1 MGSVKSEGL
10 DRKEFGLRLL
20 GLRHMLLS
28 SCVETCHFPMGHGCP
43 LPAPPSP
50 ALMSNLTTHVTG
62 IKGGHCSSLETTS
75 CDNGGFTLLS
85 SGEPPTPAPSL
96 GTSAHSWSPARYHD
110 EVPSKP
116 CLTAVTG
123 SPQRSRLEPQSSG
136 LERDKAVGPA
146 GRHVCTGL

>member
-1 MGSVKSEGL
+1 M
-10 DRKEFGLRLL
+10 
-20 GLRHMLLS
+20 S
-28 SCVETCHFPMGHGCP
+28 SF
-43 LPAPPSP
+43 
-50 ALMSNLTTHVTG
+50 
-62 IKGGHCSSLETTS
+62 ETTS

-123 SPQRSRLEPQSSG
+123 SPQRSRLEPQRSG

-146 GRHVCTGL
+146 GRHVRAGLRVQGRGGS